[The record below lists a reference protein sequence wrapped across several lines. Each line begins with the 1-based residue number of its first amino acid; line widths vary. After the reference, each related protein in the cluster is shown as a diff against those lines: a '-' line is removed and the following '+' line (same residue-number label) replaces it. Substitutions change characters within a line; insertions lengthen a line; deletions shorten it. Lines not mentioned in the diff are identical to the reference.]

1 MDTVL
6 LGIVLVIGTIV
17 FFIAVSNSVV
27 FNPSLQGYF
36 SWWLGCVVGT
46 TVVLYVLAMVFSGI
60 VGWIIDFVKDYY
72 KYIIGGVVI
81 LVGLGYFAGQ
91 DKKSTKS

>member
-6 LGIVLVIGTIV
+6 LGVVLVIGTLV
-17 FFIAVSNSVV
+17 FFIAVGNSVV

-46 TVVLYVLAMVFSGI
+46 AVVLYVLATLFSGLVSWTI
-60 VGWIIDFVKDYY
+60 AFVKEDYP
-72 KYIIGGVVI
+72 YILGGVAVLI
-81 LVGLGYFAGQ
+81 GLSYLAGQ
-91 DKKSTKS
+91 NKEKS

>member
-6 LGIVLVIGTIV
+6 LGIVLVVGTIV
-17 FFIAVSNSVV
+17 FFIAINNSVV
-27 FNPSLQGYF
+27 FNPSPQGCF

-46 TVVLYVLAMVFSGI
+46 AVVLYIFAMLFAGI

-72 KYIIGGVVI
+72 KYILGGIVV
-81 LVGLGYFAGQ
+81 LAGLGYFAGRNQ
-91 DKKSTKS
+91 NDTKN

>member
-46 TVVLYVLAMVFSGI
+46 AVVLYVLAMVFSG
-60 VGWIIDFVKDYY
+60 VVEWVIDFVEDYY
-72 KYIIGGVVI
+72 KYITQTSQ
-81 LVGLGYFAGQ
+81 L
-91 DKKSTKS
+91 